1 MSDLLTV
8 AEAAAR
14 LGVARQTLAR
24 WENEGLIVREAASS
38 RPRFRASAVDALAA
52 ARAAAVDPRTAVLT
66 AAARLLREQGVD
78 GCTLDAVAERAA
90 MTRAGVAY
98 HYPTKEDLLT
108 AVARR
113 FLDGFEQQW
122 GAGAEAATPGPGRMW
137 RTYAAATLQHG
148 EEAFA
153 SAVLACALG
162 APDVRDLVK
171 DSLQRFYARLL
182 EEDQEEQLGGRG
194 LLACLAADA
203 VWLFSVLQVMPL
215 NSDERDRALGEVG
228 LAARADGGPR

>member
-1 MSDLLTV
+1 
-8 AEAAAR
+8 
-14 LGVARQTLAR
+14 
-24 WENEGLIVREAASS
+24 
-38 RPRFRASAVDALAA
+38 
-52 ARAAAVDPRTAVLT
+52 
-66 AAARLLREQGVD
+66 VD
-78 GCTLDAVAERAA
+78 GCTLDAVAERSA

-113 FLDGFEQQW
+113 FLDEFELEW
-122 GAGAEAATPGPGRMW
+122 GARAGAAAPGPGRLW
-137 RTYAAATLQHG
+137 RTYTTATLHHG
-148 EEAFA
+148 EEAFS

-171 DSLQRFYARLL
+171 NSLQRYYARLL

-203 VWLFSVLQVMPL
+203 VWLFGVLQVMPL
-215 NSDERDRALGEVG
+215 DSDERDRALGEVQ
-228 LAARADGGPR
+228 LAAHVDGGPR